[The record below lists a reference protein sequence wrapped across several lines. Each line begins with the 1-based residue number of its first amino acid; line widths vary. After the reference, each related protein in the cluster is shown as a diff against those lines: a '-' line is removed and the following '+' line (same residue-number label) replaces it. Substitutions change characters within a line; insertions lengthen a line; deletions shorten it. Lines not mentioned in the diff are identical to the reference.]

1 MLFKTKN
8 RLMVFFVSSRDMW
21 LNFYLRVMQHSI
33 KKRIFLN
40 IRESLIKMDIK
51 KLIKTLHPLE
61 RKVLPVLDKLN
72 SVKEIVSYTGL
83 QEVEVMR
90 ALQWLQN
97 KNIINLNEEL
107 KEIVDL
113 DENGLKYKN
122 NGLPEKNF
130 LGEVK
135 GESPLDTIPKRS
147 HLSKQELSI
156 SLGILKSKAA
166 ISIKKD
172 KGIKIKI
179 TEQGKKLLNKGFPEE
194 EFLKKNF
201 PINVSELKDLDK
213 LALNNLKKRKKI
225 IKIDLIKEKIPELT
239 DLGKQIIKQGIETKD
254 VLDRLTSSMLKTG
267 SWKNKNFRYYD
278 VKINVP
284 EISGGKRHFVSQAIN
299 YIKRIWL
306 DMGFKEMT
314 GTLVQ
319 TSFWDLDALFVP
331 QDHPARDMQD
341 TFYIKNPKY
350 GKLPKKLLGKVK
362 ATHKNGW
369 TTGSKGWQYK
379 WSENIAKENLL
390 RTHTTVL
397 SAQTIANLKITD
409 LPAKFFSVSRVYR
422 NETLSWKSLFEFIQ
436 VEGIVV
442 DPNANFK
449 HLKGYLK
456 EFFKKM
462 GFPDARI
469 RPAHFP
475 YTEPSAEVDVL
486 HPIKKEW
493 VELGGSGIFRPE
505 VVKPLIGKAIPVLA
519 WGLGLERTIMEY
531 YNIDDVRDVYKND
544 LKHLRKTKIWME

>member
-1 MLFKTKN
+1 
-8 RLMVFFVSSRDMW
+8 
-21 LNFYLRVMQHSI
+21 
-33 KKRIFLN
+33 
-40 IRESLIKMDIK
+40 MDIK
-51 KLIKTLHPLE
+51 KLIQTLHPLE

-72 SVKEIVSYTGL
+72 SIKEIAKNTNL

-97 KNIINLNEEL
+97 KDIITLKEKL
-107 KEIVDL
+107 KEIVSL
-113 DENGLKYKN
+113 DINGIKYLEK
-122 NGLPEKNF
+122 GLPEKRF
-130 LGEVK
+130 LQAIK
-135 GESPLDTIPKRS
+135 DR
-147 HLSKQELSI
+147 ELSLDEIKQKSGFSKEEINI

-172 KGIKIKI
+172 KELKIKI
-179 TEQGKKLLNKGFPEE
+179 TTQGKNLLNKSFLEE
-194 EFLKKNF
+194 SFLKKQF
-201 PINVSELKDLDK
+201 PLNIKNLKEEDK
-213 LALNNLKKRKKI
+213 FSLNNLKKRKKI
-225 IKIDLIKEKIPELT
+225 IKIDIIKEKIPSLT
-239 DLGKQIIKQGIETKD
+239 ETGKKIIKQGIAKKD
-254 VLDRLTSSMLKTG
+254 ILDSLTSSMLKTS
-267 SWKNKNFRYYD
+267 SWKNKNFRHYD

-306 DMGFKEMT
+306 DMGFKEMK
-314 GTLVQ
+314 GNLVQ

-350 GKLPKKLLGKVK
+350 GKLPKKLAASVK
-362 ATHKNGW
+362 ATHENGW

-379 WSENIAKENLL
+379 WSENVAKENLL

-397 SAQTIANLKITD
+397 SAQTIAKLKEKD
-409 LPAKFFSVSRVYR
+409 LPAKFFSVKRVYR

-462 GFPDARI
+462 GFPDVRV

-486 HPIKKEW
+486 HPVKKEW

-505 VVKPLIGKAIPVLA
+505 MVKPLLGFECPVLA
-519 WGLGLERTIMEY
+519 WGLGMERTIMEY
-531 YNIDDVRDVYKND
+531 YNIRDIRDVYKND
-544 LKHLRKTKIWME
+544 LKQLRETKLWLK

>member
-1 MLFKTKN
+1 MFN
-8 RLMVFFVSSRDMW
+8 
-21 LNFYLRVMQHSI
+21 
-33 KKRIFLN
+33 
-40 IRESLIKMDIK
+40 KMDIEK
-51 KLIKTLHPLE
+51 IIQILHPLE

-72 SVKEIVSYTGL
+72 SLNEIAQKTNL
-83 QEVEVMR
+83 QKVEVMR

-107 KEIVDL
+107 KEIVNL
-113 DENGLKYKN
+113 DENGKN
-122 NGLPEKNF
+122 YLEKGLPEKRF
-130 LGEVK
+130 LEEIKDKELSLEEIKNKTG
-135 GESPLDTIPKRS
+135 
-147 HLSKQELSI
+147 LSKEELSI

-166 ISIKKD
+166 ILIIKD
-172 KGIKIKI
+172 KELKVKI
-179 TEQGKKLLNKGFPEE
+179 TPQGKKLLEKGFLEE
-194 EFLKKNF
+194 IFLKKQF
-201 PINVSELKDLDK
+201 PLNIKDLNDEDK
-213 LALNNLKKRKKI
+213 FSLNNLKKRKKI
-225 IKIDLIKEKIPELT
+225 IKIDLIKEKIPILT
-239 DLGKQIIKQGIETKD
+239 EIGKKIIKKGIIRED

-267 SWKNKNFRYYD
+267 SWKNKNFRHYD

-284 EISGGKRHFVSQAIN
+284 EISGSKRHFVNQAIN
-299 YIKRIWL
+299 YIKQIWL

-314 GTLVQ
+314 GNLVQ

-341 TFYIKNPKY
+341 TFYIKDPKY
-350 GKLPKKLLGKVK
+350 GKLPKQLMQRVK
-362 ATHKNGW
+362 ATHENGW

-397 SAQTIANLKITD
+397 SAQSIAKLKLED
-409 LPAKFFSVSRVYR
+409 LPAKFFSVHRVYR

-442 DPNANFK
+442 DPDANFK

-486 HPIKKEW
+486 HPIKKQW

-505 VVKPLIGKAIPVLA
+505 VVKPLIGKPIPVLA

-531 YNIDDVRDVYKND
+531 YNIEDVRDVYKND
-544 LKHLRKTKIWME
+544 LKQLREIKIWMK